1 MSTFTVRRGHRYR
14 AEISLGVFESLAG
27 NEAVAARLREAG
39 FIDVS
44 VAGAGRNRVAE
55 GLWPN
60 ADASAPMPHQITS
73 VTEIETS

>member
-14 AEISLGVFESLAG
+14 AEISLGVLESLAG
-27 NEAVAARLREAG
+27 NEAVAARLRDAG

-44 VAGAGRNRVAE
+44 VAGAGRRRVAE

-60 ADASAPMPHQITS
+60 ADASAAMPQQIIA
-73 VTEIETS
+73 VTEIETG